1 MRAFGEQCK
10 DFGGKLRSR
19 GGGRR
24 SYRRPVEPVDDPHE
38 RLAAAVQRLGELII
52 TRPLDDAPAAELA
65 ARITALAAPLEVIE
79 PAPKTI
85 RFGGRNR
92 VHHFLEHG
100 TWPPPPPDGSYMDFD
115 VASIVG
121 GELNPF
127 GMGTRFRREG
137 DEAVGVVT
145 VSRCFEGP
153 PGRVHG
159 GVVCSILDE
168 VMGSVFRA
176 NGTASA
182 FTGELSVRFE
192 QAAPIE
198 EPLEF
203 RAHEVRSEGRK
214 RFLEAT
220 GASAKGRFAT
230 ATAVFID
237 MKPEHLPSSVL

>member
-1 MRAFGEQCK
+1 MESSN
-10 DFGGKLRSR
+10 DS
-19 GGGRR
+19 
-24 SYRRPVEPVDDPHE
+24 
-38 RLAAAVQRLGELII
+38 
-52 TRPLDDAPAAELA
+52 
-65 ARITALAAPLEVIE
+65 
-79 PAPKTI
+79 PAPGDSEVAADISQSSKRETSSPSQQKM
-85 RFGGRNR
+85 
-92 VHHFLEHG
+92 HSD
-100 TWPPPPPDGSYMDFD
+100 PPPTKKAKTATIKSNTSGQQPKLP
-115 VASIVG
+115 A
-121 GELNPF
+121 
-127 GMGTRFRREG
+127 
-137 DEAVGVVT
+137 
-145 VSRCFEGP
+145 
-153 PGRVHG
+153 
-159 GVVCSILDE
+159 E